1 MSHCFFKMGIS
12 NLKEKD
18 TFISHD
24 IRELLFMSLKA
35 SVSISGGRKR
45 LATST
50 MAIGTA
56 VRGEI
61 CLYYKV
67 SMVVD

>member
-1 MSHCFFKMGIS
+1 
-12 NLKEKD
+12 
-18 TFISHD
+18 
-24 IRELLFMSLKA
+24 MSLKA
-35 SVSISGGRKR
+35 SVSIISGGRKR